1 MPASLL
7 ANSARFHRWCFGG
20 HRNLFLPQC
29 SGKIVVASGYSLS
42 IAWSGA
48 CSVTDKNRAWA
59 PAKPCQWWGCSLR
72 SLLQLVAPGSSGA
85 RGIMTPPD
93 GWINRVVLLGSH
105 LLWCPVA
112 QGSKLAQRLLPAQG
126 RWRKPDQTH
135 PRNLARLALLCSSRC
150 VVGQAVGRRASPDLC
165 ARRAASVR
173 LPRTWSQLVVR
184 DVAQNRHK
192 PDPLQ

>member
-7 ANSARFHRWCFGG
+7 ANSAWFHRWCFGG
-20 HRNLFLPQC
+20 CRNLFLPQC
-29 SGKIVVASGYSLS
+29 SGNIVVASGYSLS

-72 SLLQLVAPGSSGA
+72 SLLQLVAPGSSGV

-93 GWINRVVLLGSH
+93 GWINRVVLLESH

-112 QGSKLAQRLLPAQG
+112 QGS
-126 RWRKPDQTH
+126 
-135 PRNLARLALLCSSRC
+135 S
-150 VVGQAVGRRASPDLC
+150 
-165 ARRAASVR
+165 
-173 LPRTWSQLVVR
+173 LPRGCFLPRGVEGNLTKPIPEIWPVWR
-184 DVAQNRHK
+184 CCAAADV
-192 PDPLQ
+192 